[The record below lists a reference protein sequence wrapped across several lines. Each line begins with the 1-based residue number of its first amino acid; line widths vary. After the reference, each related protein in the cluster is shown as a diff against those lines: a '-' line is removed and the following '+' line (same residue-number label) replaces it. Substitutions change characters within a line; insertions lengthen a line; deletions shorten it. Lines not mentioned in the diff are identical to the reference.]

1 MSEPDNIVLAHL
13 RELRAAMDARF
24 DAVDARFDRIESRLD
39 AMQRNGQQA
48 LRQFVGHRAMV
59 ERTIASFHLDIR
71 AIERRVRPL
80 EAAQS

>member
-13 RELRAAMDARF
+13 RELRADMNARL
-24 DAVDARFDRIESRLD
+24 DKIEQRLD

-48 LRQFVGHRAMV
+48 LRQFVGYRAMV
-59 ERTIASFHLDIR
+59 DRTIASFHLDIR
-71 AIERRVRPL
+71 AIERGVELL